1 MKLKFAVFIT
11 FFFAGLVPAFTDAGA
26 AQRRDIDAV
35 VKELDYL
42 IEVTR
47 QLHHKYRR
55 DNSKIRFNYAALL
68 AQLRTARDG
77 VREYLNDDL
86 LELHSAPP
94 MPVKSQLTTTR

>member
-1 MKLKFAVFIT
+1 MKLKCALLIT
-11 FFFAGLVPAFTDAGA
+11 LLFAGLPPAFTDADDG
-26 AQRRDIDAV
+26 QRRDIDAV

-68 AQLRTARDG
+68 AQLRVARDG
-77 VREYLNDDL
+77 VREYLNNDL
-86 LELHSAPP
+86 LELHPAPP
-94 MPVKSQLTTTR
+94 MPLKSRLTTH